1 MNNPHEGSGS
11 DPDRL
16 RSEWAEPAADAAE
29 LNARL
34 ARLVDRKADRLP
46 LPGHGSTLE
55 RWRRLAGVAGCDLS
69 LVKLYEGHTDA
80 LAILAEHGAAALA
93 VEQSR
98 WGMWAAEPPFARVQL
113 CAPDGTPL
121 TDEQTPDGGGVRLE
135 GTKAWCSGATG
146 VSHALLTA
154 WQGDHQR
161 LVAVEMDQPG
171 IEVTD
176 TGWAALGMAPTA
188 SVEVRF
194 HGAHG
199 LPVGPAGGYLERP
212 GFWQGGAGIA
222 ACWFGGARRLGEIL
236 HARALRGGDAHL
248 MAHLGAVDRALDTGA
263 AVLRRAAAWI
273 DARPQADARLVAIR
287 TRASLEHMAEAVM
300 HHCGHALGA
309 GPFCR
314 DPAFARF
321 MADLP
326 VYLRQSHAERDLES
340 LGRALAECPS
350 PGEDEATGGWRL

>member
-1 MNNPHEGSGS
+1 M
-11 DPDRL
+11 DPDRPD
-16 RSEWAEPAADAAE
+16 SELSEPAETAAE
-29 LNARL
+29 LNERL
-34 ARLVDRKADRLP
+34 SRLISRNADRLP
-46 LPGHGSTLE
+46 LPGHGQTLA
-55 RWRRLAGVAGCDLS
+55 RWRVLAGIAECDLA

-80 LAILAEHGAAALA
+80 LAILAEHGAESLA
-93 VEQSR
+93 EHQSR
-98 WGMWAAEPPFARVQL
+98 WGMWAAEPPFARVMVT
-113 CAPDGTPL
+113 AADGKPL
-121 TDEQTPDGGGVRLE
+121 PIDQTAHSDDTLYLT

-154 WQGDHQR
+154 WQGEHQR

-176 TGWAALGMAPTA
+176 TGWAAIGMAPTA

-194 HGAHG
+194 HGAQG
-199 LPVGPAGGYLERP
+199 RLVGPPGGYLERP

-222 ACWFGGARRLGEIL
+222 ACWLGGARRLGRIL
-236 HARALRGGDAHL
+236 HDKATRGGDAHL
-248 MAHLGAVDRALDTGA
+248 MAHLGAVDRALDAGA
-263 AVLRRAAAWI
+263 AILRQAATWI
-273 DARPQADARLVAIR
+273 DTHPHANARLVATR
-287 TRASLEHMAEAVM
+287 TRTSIEHMAEDVIS
-300 HHCGHALGA
+300 HCSRALGA

-340 LGRALAECPS
+340 LGRALAEQS
-350 PGEDEATGGWRL
+350 DPGDGETPGGWRL